1 MKIKTRILFYS
12 LVIFLAACK
21 TVSKSVAETPVKSKS
36 NEFSVQHE
44 SAQVPNY
51 SGIDDNEER
60 PRRLQEMNKIDQQP
74 PITVYKTKGNYNNLV
89 PIRLSDDKTQIVS
102 YPAPSDLKKDGQFS
116 FPTELEGGF
125 LIDNLGIS
133 KNTAFIKLTYEE
145 YAALQNTL
153 PLSELFKLIV
163 DKSPFL
169 EIYDCGNKQS
179 FTNLKDQLNEQIRN
193 GEFKKLY
200 KKTF

>member
-1 MKIKTRILFYS
+1 MKSKTRILFYS
-12 LVIFLAACK
+12 LFIFLAACK
-21 TVSKSVAETPVKSKS
+21 TVSKSVIETPVKITS
-36 NEFSVQHE
+36 NDFSVQHE
-44 SAQVPNY
+44 SAQQPKY
-51 SGIDDNEER
+51 FDIDNEER
-60 PRRLQEMNKIDQQP
+60 PRSLQETKVDQQP

-102 YPAPSDLKKDGQFS
+102 YPAPSDLKKEGEFLY
-116 FPTELEGGF
+116 PTELEGGL

-145 YAALQNTL
+145 YAKLQNTL

-163 DKSPFL
+163 DKAPFL

-179 FTNLKDQLNEQIRN
+179 FTNLKEQLNDQIRK

>member
-1 MKIKTRILFYS
+1 MKSKTTLLFYS

-21 TVSKSVAETPVKSKS
+21 SVSKSVAETPVKSKS

-60 PRRLQEMNKIDQQP
+60 PRRLQETNKIDQQP

-102 YPAPSDLKKDGQFS
+102 YPAPSDLKKDGKFLY
-116 FPTELEGGF
+116 PTELEGGL

-133 KNTAFIKLTYEE
+133 KNSAFIKLTYEE

-163 DKSPFL
+163 DKAPFL
-169 EIYDCGNKQS
+169 EMYDCGNKQS
-179 FTNLKDQLNEQIRN
+179 FTNLKEQLNDQIRK

-200 KKTF
+200 KRTF

>member
-1 MKIKTRILFYS
+1 MKTISTLLLFSLISIIL
-12 LVIFLAACK
+12 ACK
-21 TVSKSVAETPVKSKS
+21 TTSKVPVASSTKITDKIS
-36 NEFSVQHE
+36 
-44 SAQVPNY
+44 
-51 SGIDDNEER
+51 
-60 PRRLQEMNKIDQQP
+60 QEPTIK
-74 PITVYKTKGNYNNLV
+74 VYKTNGNYNNLV

-102 YPAPSDLKKDGQFS
+102 YPAPSDLKKDGQFLY
-116 FPTELEGGF
+116 PTELEGGL

-145 YAALQNTL
+145 YAVLQNTL

-163 DKSPFL
+163 EKAPFL

-179 FTNLKDQLNEQIRN
+179 FTNLKEQLNDQIRK

>member
-1 MKIKTRILFYS
+1 MKTIPTLLFFT
-12 LVIFLAACK
+12 LIIIVFACR
-21 TVSKSVAETPVKSKS
+21 TMPNSRPEAP
-36 NEFSVQHE
+36 
-44 SAQVPNY
+44 SAKI
-51 SGIDDNEER
+51 IDR
-60 PRRLQEMNKIDQQP
+60 VTQQP

-102 YPAPSDLKKDGQFS
+102 YPAPSDLKKEGEFLY
-116 FPTELEGGF
+116 PTELEGSL

-133 KNTAFIKLTYEE
+133 KNTVFIKLTYEE

-163 DKSPFL
+163 DKAPFL
-169 EIYDCGNKQS
+169 EMYDCGNKQS
-179 FTNLKDQLNEQIRN
+179 FTNLKEQLNDQIRK

-200 KKTF
+200 KRTF

>member
-1 MKIKTRILFYS
+1 MKIKSRILFYS
-12 LVIFLAACK
+12 LLIFLAACK
-21 TVSKSVAETPVKSKS
+21 TVSKSVTETPVKSKS
-36 NEFSVQHE
+36 NDFSVQQE
-44 SAQVPNY
+44 SP
-51 SGIDDNEER
+51 
-60 PRRLQEMNKIDQQP
+60 QQP
-74 PITVYKTKGNYNNLV
+74 KYFEAENDEHPKRPSATNKNELEPTITVYSTKGNYNNLI

-102 YPAPSDLKKDGQFS
+102 YPAPSDLKKEGKFLY
-116 FPTELEGGF
+116 PTELEGGF

-163 DKSPFL
+163 DKAPFL
-169 EIYDCGNKQS
+169 EMYDCGNKQS
-179 FTNLKDQLNEQIRN
+179 FTNLKEQLNDQIRK
-193 GEFKKLY
+193 GEFKKLH

>member
-1 MKIKTRILFYS
+1 MKSKTRILFYS
-12 LVIFLAACK
+12 LFIFLAACK
-21 TVSKSVAETPVKSKS
+21 TVSKSVVETPVKSTP
-36 NEFSVQHE
+36 NDFSVQYE
-44 SAQVPNY
+44 SPQQPKY
-51 SGIDDNEER
+51 FDIDNEER
-60 PRRLQEMNKIDQQP
+60 PRSLQETKVDQQP

-102 YPAPSDLKKDGQFS
+102 YPAPSDLKKEGEFLY
-116 FPTELEGGF
+116 PTELEGGL

-145 YAALQNTL
+145 YAKLQNTL

-169 EIYDCGNKQS
+169 EMYDCGNKQS
-179 FTNLKDQLNEQIRN
+179 FTNLKEQLNDQIRN

-200 KKTF
+200 KRTF

>member
-1 MKIKTRILFYS
+1 MESKTRILFYS

-21 TVSKSVAETPVKSKS
+21 TVSKNVTETPIKSTS
-36 NEFSVQHE
+36 NDFPVQHE
-44 SAQVPNY
+44 SAQEPKY
-51 SGIDDNEER
+51 IDFDIEEHPIR
-60 PRRLQEMNKIDQQP
+60 SQETNKIDQQP
-74 PITVYKTKGNYNNLV
+74 TITVYKTKGNYNNLV

-102 YPAPSDLKKDGQFS
+102 YPAPSDLKKEGKFLY
-116 FPTELEGGF
+116 PTELEEGL

-163 DKSPFL
+163 DKTPFL
-169 EIYDCGNKQS
+169 EMYDCGNKQS
-179 FTNLKDQLNEQIRN
+179 FTNLKEQLNDQIRK

-200 KKTF
+200 KRTF

>member
-1 MKIKTRILFYS
+1 MESKTRILFYS
-12 LVIFLAACK
+12 LLIFLAACK
-21 TVSKSVAETPVKSKS
+21 TVSKNVIETPVKSTS

-44 SAQVPNY
+44 SAKVPKY
-51 SGIDDNEER
+51 SEIENEER
-60 PRRLQEMNKIDQQP
+60 LRRLQEINIIDQQP

-102 YPAPSDLKKDGQFS
+102 YPAPSDLKKDGKFLY
-116 FPTELEGGF
+116 PTELEGGL

-133 KNTAFIKLTYEE
+133 KNSAFIKLTYEE

-163 DKSPFL
+163 DKAPFL
-169 EIYDCGNKQS
+169 EMYDCGNKQS
-179 FTNLKDQLNEQIRN
+179 FTNLKEQLNDQIRK

-200 KKTF
+200 KRTF